1 MQNDISKEFS
11 LGGLLRFTFPTIIMM
26 MFVATYIIAD
36 GIFVSRFVG
45 TAALSA
51 INIVYPLINV
61 MLGVGIMLGTGGSAI
76 IGRELGAGKEDLAR
90 RHFTLLT
97 LFAIAM
103 GLILSLLCFV
113 FIEPLSIFLGADEAL
128 LPYCIDYGRIMM
140 AFYSISVVQVLFQVF
155 FVTSGKPK
163 LGLVLN
169 VASGISNI
177 VFDYVFIVLMDMGIK
192 GAAWGTV
199 TSFLIGGIPPLIYFL
214 KPRAVLYFVKP
225 EWNTQVLLHSM
236 SNGVSELITNISSG
250 VTTYLF
256 NKVMMQMMGQD
267 GVAAITIIL
276 YAKFLFASAY
286 MGFSNG
292 VAPVFSYQYGRRNHV
307 QLKRLF
313 KMSMGII
320 LVSSAVISVLS
331 FLLAEP
337 TILVFTSRESST
349 FTLTLDGYKICA
361 WNFLFCG
368 VNIFTSAFFT
378 ALSNGVLSALIS
390 SLRTFVCVSG
400 CILFLPKYLDLL
412 GVWLAIPVAEVLTIV
427 VAIILFV
434 GARKKYQ
441 YA

>member
-76 IGRELGAGKEDLAR
+76 IGREHLAR

-155 FVTSGKPK
+155 FVTAGKPK

-177 VFDYVFIVLMDMGIK
+177 STMYS
-192 GAAWGTV
+192 
-199 TSFLIGGIPPLIYFL
+199 SF
-214 KPRAVLYFVKP
+214 
-225 EWNTQVLLHSM
+225 
-236 SNGVSELITNISSG
+236 
-250 VTTYLF
+250 
-256 NKVMMQMMGQD
+256 
-267 GVAAITIIL
+267 
-276 YAKFLFASAY
+276 
-286 MGFSNG
+286 
-292 VAPVFSYQYGRRNHV
+292 
-307 QLKRLF
+307 
-313 KMSMGII
+313 
-320 LVSSAVISVLS
+320 
-331 FLLAEP
+331 
-337 TILVFTSRESST
+337 
-349 FTLTLDGYKICA
+349 
-361 WNFLFCG
+361 
-368 VNIFTSAFFT
+368 
-378 ALSNGVLSALIS
+378 
-390 SLRTFVCVSG
+390 
-400 CILFLPKYLDLL
+400 
-412 GVWLAIPVAEVLTIV
+412 
-427 VAIILFV
+427 
-434 GARKKYQ
+434 
-441 YA
+441 

>member
-155 FVTSGKPK
+155 FVTAGKPK
-163 LGLVLN
+163 LGLILN

-177 VFDYVFIVLMDMGIK
+177 VFDYVFIVLMD
-192 GAAWGTV
+192 
-199 TSFLIGGIPPLIYFL
+199 
-214 KPRAVLYFVKP
+214 
-225 EWNTQVLLHSM
+225 
-236 SNGVSELITNISSG
+236 
-250 VTTYLF
+250 
-256 NKVMMQMMGQD
+256 
-267 GVAAITIIL
+267 
-276 YAKFLFASAY
+276 
-286 MGFSNG
+286 
-292 VAPVFSYQYGRRNHV
+292 
-307 QLKRLF
+307 
-313 KMSMGII
+313 MGII

-337 TILVFTSRESST
+337 TILVFTPRESST

-368 VNIFTSAFFT
+368 VNIFASAFFT

>member
-1 MQNDISKEFS
+1 MCIRDS
-11 LGGLLRFTFPTIIMM
+11 
-26 MFVATYIIAD
+26 

-155 FVTSGKPK
+155 FVTAGKPK

-256 NKVMMQMMGQD
+256 NKVMMQMMG
-267 GVAAITIIL
+267 
-276 YAKFLFASAY
+276 
-286 MGFSNG
+286 
-292 VAPVFSYQYGRRNHV
+292 
-307 QLKRLF
+307 
-313 KMSMGII
+313 
-320 LVSSAVISVLS
+320 
-331 FLLAEP
+331 
-337 TILVFTSRESST
+337 
-349 FTLTLDGYKICA
+349 
-361 WNFLFCG
+361 
-368 VNIFTSAFFT
+368 
-378 ALSNGVLSALIS
+378 
-390 SLRTFVCVSG
+390 
-400 CILFLPKYLDLL
+400 
-412 GVWLAIPVAEVLTIV
+412 
-427 VAIILFV
+427 
-434 GARKKYQ
+434 
-441 YA
+441 